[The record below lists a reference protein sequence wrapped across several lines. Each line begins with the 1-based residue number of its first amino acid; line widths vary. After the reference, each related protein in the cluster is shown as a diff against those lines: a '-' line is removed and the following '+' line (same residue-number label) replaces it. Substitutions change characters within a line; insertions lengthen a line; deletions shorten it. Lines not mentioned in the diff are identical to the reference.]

1 MKKEDIIKIYN
12 GMFKFVFIILFVAF
26 LTLYVS
32 NQTGYFEYQQRQ
44 NVILTEEKIKQFEID
59 VKNGVKLDIEKYL
72 EDTKINYN
80 NKTSKLGLFLSN
92 KLGEY
97 FKNGIEKT
105 FKILNE
111 FVKE

>member
-1 MKKEDIIKIYN
+1 MKKEDVIKLYN
-12 GMFKFVFIILFVAF
+12 GLFKFIFIVLFVAF
-26 LTLYVS
+26 LTLYIS

-59 VKNGVKLDIEKYL
+59 VKNGVNLDIEDYL

-80 NKTSKLGLFLSN
+80 NKTSKFGLFLSN

-97 FKNGIEKT
+97 IKIGIEKT
-105 FKILNE
+105 FKVLND